1 MSKLVWDETGSRF
14 YETGVTHG
22 VLYQQDE
29 TGAYPK
35 GVAWN
40 GLTAVTESPSGAEE
54 TALYADNMKYASLR
68 SAETLG
74 MTIEA
79 YQYPVEFEECD
90 GSAAALDG
98 VYIGQQTR
106 RPFGFVYRTEIGND
120 TASEKDGG
128 YKLHLVY
135 GCTAA
140 PSEAQHQTIND
151 SPDAVTMSWEITT
164 NPVAVKGYKPT
175 ASITIDSTK
184 VKDKSK
190 LAALEDIL
198 FGKDD
203 VEPRL
208 PLPDE
213 VISTLTAA

>member
-14 YETGVTHG
+14 YETGVNHG
-22 VLYQQDE
+22 VLYPQDE
-29 TGAYPK
+29 SGAYPK

-54 TALYADNMKYASLR
+54 TALYADNMKYASMR

-106 RPFGFVYRTEIGND
+106 HAFGFVYRTEIGND
-120 TASEKDGG
+120 TASEKDDG

-135 GCTAA
+135 GCTAS

-151 SPDAVTMSWEITT
+151 SPDAVSMSWEVTT
-164 NPVAVKGYKPT
+164 NPVAVNGYKPT

-184 VKDKSK
+184 IKDKTK
-190 LAALEDIL
+190 LKALEDIL
-198 FGKDD
+198 FGAEN

>member
-14 YETGVTHG
+14 YETGVAHG

-120 TASEKDGG
+120 TAGEKDDG